1 MATLSKTRWW
11 SRWEV
16 LHKVLEQ
23 FGDVELFLRNNID
36 ISPATRS
43 KLIEILSDQQKCSL
57 LKVELAVVSD
67 LGEHF
72 VKSIY
77 TLEGDGP
84 LVFDCFEAIVKLR
97 AVIHSNHY
105 PNTLAVIRS
114 FRQPPAI
121 EQQWY
126 TYAVQCIEPS
136 IQYFQVKFGNDSE
149 KPLAVFKAARLFSP
163 VRLHE
168 IQPTA
173 LDLDQLK
180 VLLFLDDSTVLSNL
194 KVELPSY
201 LAKASQVNSDF
212 DILEWWKLH
221 EAELPHW
228 SSAVKKGLLLQPSSA
243 ASERVFSLLNNS
255 FNDRQYNFLEDY
267 IEASIMLQY
276 NSR

>member
-16 LHKVLEQ
+16 LHQVLEQ
-23 FGDVELFLRNNID
+23 FGDLELFLRNNIEV
-36 ISPATRS
+36 SPATRS
-43 KLIEILSDQQKCSL
+43 KLLEILSDQQKCSL

-72 VKSIY
+72 VKSTY

-84 LVFDCFEAIVKLR
+84 LVFDCFEA
-97 AVIHSNHY
+97 VIHFNHY
-105 PNTLAVIRS
+105 PNTLA
-114 FRQPPAI
+114 QPPAI
-121 EQQWY
+121 EQQLY
-126 TYAVQCIEPS
+126 TYALQW
-136 IQYFQVKFGNDSE
+136 YFQAKFGNDCK
-149 KPLAVFKAARLFSP
+149 KPLVAFKAARLFSP
-163 VRLHE
+163 VRIHE
-168 IQPTA
+168 IQTTA
-173 LDLDQLK
+173 SDLDQLK
-180 VLLFLDDSTVLSNL
+180 VFPFLEDSSVLSNL

-212 DILEWWKLH
+212 DVLEWWKLH
-221 EAELPHW
+221 EDQLPHW

-255 FNDRQYNFLEDY
+255 FNDSQYNCLEDY